1 MAGDE
6 VTIVPV
12 DDLQQALAALADL
25 GGNGLELG
33 TPGAD
38 FEPPS

>member
-1 MAGDE
+1 VAGD
-6 VTIVPV
+6 
-12 DDLQQALAALADL
+12 DLVVIDVASLDEALAALAEY

-38 FEPPS
+38 YEPAS